1 MENFSN
7 KEIDISSLPNY
18 EVVVFH
24 PISSQYLKKVLV
36 EFGILFLVALTAIAG
51 MFYFQIETYYSYPAI
66 VIFVLFFGFKLWN
79 NIKMQEEYAYAI
91 RERDVLY
98 RRGYIINR
106 TTVVP
111 FNRIQHAT
119 ISRGILDK
127 FFGIATLNIFTA
139 GGSGSDIQI
148 PGLEPELALRLKES
162 LAKKISEDES

>member
-7 KEIDISSLPNY
+7 KEIDLSSLPNY
-18 EVVVFH
+18 EAVDFH
-24 PISSQYLKKVLV
+24 SISSQYLKKVLV
-36 EFGILFLVALTAIAG
+36 EFVILLLVALISIAG
-51 MFYFQIETYYSYPAI
+51 LFYYQIESYYLYPGI

-79 NIKMQEEYAYAI
+79 SIKMQEEYGYAI

-98 RRGYIINR
+98 RRGYLINR

>member
-7 KEIDISSLPNY
+7 KEIDLSSLPDY
-18 EVVVFH
+18 EAVAFH
-24 PISSQYLKKVLV
+24 PISAQYLKRVLV
-36 EFGILFLVALTAIAG
+36 EFGVFLSMGLLGIAG
-51 MFYFQIETYYSYPAI
+51 LFYYQVESDYIYSGI
-66 VIFVLFFGFKLWN
+66 VIFALFFGFKLWN

-98 RRGYIINR
+98 KRGYLINR

-148 PGLEPELALRLKES
+148 PGLEPDLALRLKES

>member
-7 KEIDISSLPNY
+7 KEIDLSSLPNY
-18 EVVVFH
+18 EAVDFH

-36 EFGILFLVALTAIAG
+36 EFGILLLIALTAIAG
-51 MFYFQIETYYSYPAI
+51 MFYYQIDTYYIYSGI

-79 NIKMQEEYAYAI
+79 NIKMQDEYAYAI

-98 RRGYIINR
+98 KRGYIISR

-127 FFGIATLNIFTA
+127 FFGIATLNIFT
-139 GGSGSDIQI
+139 
-148 PGLEPELALRLKES
+148 
-162 LAKKISEDES
+162 

>member
-7 KEIDISSLPNY
+7 KEIDLSSLPNY
-18 EVVVFH
+18 DSVDFQ

-36 EFGILFLVALTAIAG
+36 EFVIFLLVGIIGIAALF
-51 MFYFQIETYYSYPAI
+51 YYQIESYYIYAAL

-79 NIKMQEEYAYAI
+79 NIKMQEQYGYAI
-91 RERDVLY
+91 REKDVLY
-98 RRGYIINR
+98 RRGYLINR

-148 PGLEPELALRLKES
+148 PGLEPELALKLKES
-162 LAKKISEDES
+162 LAKKISEDEA

>member
-7 KEIDISSLPNY
+7 KEIDLSSLPNY
-18 EVVVFH
+18 EAVDFH

-36 EFGILFLVALTAIAG
+36 EFGVLLLIAFTAIAG
-51 MFYFQIETYYSYPAI
+51 MYFYQIDTGYIYSGI
-66 VIFVLFFGFKLWN
+66 VIFTLFFVFKLWN
-79 NIKMQEEYAYAI
+79 NIKMQEEYAYAV

>member
-7 KEIDISSLPNY
+7 NEIDLGSLPNY
-18 EVVVFH
+18 EAVNFN
-24 PISSQYLKKVLV
+24 PISTQYLKKVLV
-36 EFGILFLVALTAIAG
+36 EFGIFLLIALIVIAG
-51 MFYFQIETYYSYPAI
+51 LLYYKIETYYIYSGI
-66 VIFVLFFGFKLWN
+66 VFFVLFFGFKLWN
-79 NIKMQEEYAYAI
+79 SIKMQEEYGYAI
-91 RERDVLY
+91 REKDVLY
-98 RRGYIINR
+98 RRGYIISR

-148 PGLEPELALRLKES
+148 PGLEPELAVRLKES
-162 LAKKISEDES
+162 LAKKISEDER

>member
-7 KEIDISSLPNY
+7 KEIDLSDLPNY
-18 EVVVFH
+18 EAVNFH
-24 PISSQYLKKVLV
+24 PISSQFLKKVLV
-36 EFGILFLVALTAIAG
+36 EFGVILLIATAAIVG
-51 MFYFQIETYYSYPAI
+51 MYYYQIDTSYIYSGI
-66 VIFVLFFGFKLWN
+66 VIFSLFFGFKLWN
-79 NIKMQEEYAYAI
+79 SIQMQAEYAYAI

-98 RRGYIINR
+98 KRGYLINR

-119 ISRGILDK
+119 ISRGVLDK

-148 PGLEPELALRLKES
+148 PGLEPDLALRLKES

>member
-7 KEIDISSLPNY
+7 KEIDLSALPNY
-18 EVVVFH
+18 EAVDFH

-36 EFGILFLVALTAIAG
+36 ELGILLLIALAGIAG
-51 MFYFQIETYYSYPAI
+51 LFYYQLETYYIYSGI

-79 NIKMQEEYAYAI
+79 NIKMQEEYGYVI

-98 RRGYIINR
+98 KRGYLINR